1 MDKFKQHVAN
11 ELKKQGWAKEER
23 DIIMN
28 NMRSHAGERKPE
40 VGSFYYDLKDKKL
53 ILVDTISMEKATETD
68 NGTRTT
74 DKLHMDV
81 WEENGMQGNY
91 MDMPRGRVFYNSKT
105 NEYEIMVG
113 DWVKDAPNVKELVI
127 KRFHLENQKVVVKQ
141 DDHWDI
147 GNGFDGDNLY

>member
-1 MDKFKQHVAN
+1 MDKFKQHIAN

-91 MDMPRGRVFYNSKT
+91 MDTPRGRVFYNSKT

-141 DDHWDI
+141 DEHWDI
-147 GNGFDGDNLY
+147 GNGFEGDNLY